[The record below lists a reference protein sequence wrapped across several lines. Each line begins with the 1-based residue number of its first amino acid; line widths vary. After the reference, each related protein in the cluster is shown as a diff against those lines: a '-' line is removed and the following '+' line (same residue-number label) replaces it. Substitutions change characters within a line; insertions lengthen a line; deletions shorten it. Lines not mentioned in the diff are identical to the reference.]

1 MKEKVI
7 FTTVLCLSAMTP
19 MMAQNITGKV
29 MNTKGEPL
37 AFANVVLLNRTDS
50 AFVKGAVSGEDG
62 SFSIDSFC
70 NGGIIKVT
78 SVGYKTI
85 CKDCMGENMGVITL
99 EEDSKIL
106 GDVVVKAHRQQ
117 YKMKSDGILAQI
129 EGTAL
134 EKMGSAEIVL
144 RHLPKVVERNGSL
157 EVMGKGTP
165 HIYIDNRKVQS
176 ATELDRL
183 SAEDIKH
190 IEVITEPGSEYDA
203 TYNAV
208 IKIKTKRKKTN
219 GFSTNYRQTYIR
231 NHQNSHCEIL
241 DMNYRYHGLD
251 VFGTLDYSLFQGR
264 QEQRNDNFVYANTI
278 LNVKENLLINDKSEY
293 FCGKF
298 GFNYAVNE
306 KHSLGAAYEGNIT
319 PYGKGGWNSLMEV
332 SKNGI
337 QSEKIQNTYVSLFKK
352 RPTHDINAYYAG
364 QIGKV
369 NINWDGEVYIR
380 KNGQEQTSS
389 EVAENTESNRIINT
403 DYTSDSKLYAT
414 KLVLTIPIGS
424 GTMKLGS
431 EYTHSNRRSIYEIV
445 SDENYSLHNSNDEID
460 ESNLATFASYSM
472 TLNKVELN
480 GGLRYEHVVSDYYN
494 QGKYVSEQSRKYGNL
509 FPNLSLMFPVKNLK
523 TSISYKMTINR
534 PNYSQLSGNVQYN
547 SRYYYQGGNPL
558 LQPTYYHTVSLNM
571 GYKWLQVFA
580 NWRYIK
586 DQSYFCI
593 EPYDEEKQISMYTYR
608 NHNHSQNYNVGIS
621 ASPKIGFWQ
630 PTLNAN
636 IFKQFVNIEGVSYN
650 HPLFTGSLNN
660 TFEFPHNWVLYVD
673 MNYTSHGNSA
683 TAIEYVAQGG
693 VDVTVNKSFF
703 KNRLNI
709 TMACYDIFASN
720 RSSSNLVYG
729 NFANSIWKYTDT
741 RKFIIQL
748 TYKFNAMR
756 SKYKGTG
763 AGSTEKYRL

>member
-1 MKEKVI
+1 MNKKMIV
-7 FTTVLCLSAMTP
+7 TVLCLSAMTP
-19 MMAQNITGKV
+19 MMAQSITGKV
-29 MNTKGEPL
+29 VDAKGEPL

-62 SFSIDSFC
+62 SFAIDSSC
-70 NGGIIKVT
+70 NGGIIKVS

-85 CKDCMGENMGVITL
+85 CMDCKGENVGVITMT
-99 EEDSKIL
+99 EDSKML
-106 GDVVVKAHRQQ
+106 SDVIVKAHRQQ
-117 YKMKSDGILAQI
+117 YKMKADGILAQV

-134 EKMGSAEIVL
+134 EKLGSAEMVL
-144 RHLPKVVERNGSL
+144 KHLPRVVERNGAL

-165 HIYIDNRKVQS
+165 LVYIDNRKVQS

-190 IEVITEPGSEYDA
+190 IEVVTEPGSEYDA

-219 GFSTNYRQTYIR
+219 GFSANYRQTYIR
-231 NHQNSHCEIL
+231 NHQNSHREIL

-251 VFGTLDYSLFQGR
+251 VFGTLYYSLFQGR
-264 QEQRNDNFVYANTI
+264 QEQRNDNTVYANTL

-293 FCGKF
+293 FSGKF
-298 GFNYAVNE
+298 GFNYVLNE
-306 KHSLGAAYEGNIT
+306 KHSLGATYEGNIN

-332 SKNGI
+332 SKNGE
-337 QSEKIQNTYVSLFKK
+337 QSEKIQNVYASMFKK

-380 KNGQEQTSS
+380 KNGQTQTST
-389 EVAENTESNRIINT
+389 EVTEDKENNRIINT

-414 KLVLTIPIGS
+414 KLVFSIPVGL
-424 GTMKLGS
+424 GTMKFGG

-445 SDENYSLHNSNDEID
+445 PDANYSLHNSDDEID

-472 TLNKVELN
+472 KLNMVELN

-494 QGKYVSEQSRKYGNL
+494 QGVYVAEQSRKYGNL
-509 FPNLSLMFPVKNLK
+509 FPNLSVMFPIKNLK
-523 TSISYKMTINR
+523 ASFSYKMTINR
-534 PNYSQLSGNVQYN
+534 PNYSQLSGNIQYN
-547 SRYYYQGGNPL
+547 NRYYYQGGNPL
-558 LQPTYYHTVSLNM
+558 LQPTYYHTVGLNM

-580 NWRYIK
+580 NWRCVK
-586 DQSYFCI
+586 DSGYFCI

-608 NHNHSQNYNVGIS
+608 NLTHSQNCNVGIS

-630 PTLNAN
+630 PTISAN
-636 IFKQFVNIEGVSYN
+636 IFKQFVNIDGVSYN

-660 TFEFPHNWVLYVD
+660 TFELPNDWVLYVD
-673 MNYTSHGNSA
+673 MNYTSRGHSA
-683 TAIEYVAQGG
+683 TVFEYVAQGG
-693 VDVTVNKSFF
+693 VDVTLNKSFY
-703 KNRLNI
+703 KNRLNV

-720 RSSSNLVYG
+720 RSSNNLVYG
-729 NFANSIWKYTDT
+729 NFANSIWKYADT
-741 RKFIIQL
+741 RKFIVQV